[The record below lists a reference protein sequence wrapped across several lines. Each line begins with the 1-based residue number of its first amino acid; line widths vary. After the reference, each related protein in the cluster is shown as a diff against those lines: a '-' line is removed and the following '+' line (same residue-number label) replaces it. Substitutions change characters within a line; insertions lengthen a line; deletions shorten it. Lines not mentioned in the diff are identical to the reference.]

1 MIEYITYLLLC
12 YPGQGVQGWGG
23 RKIQAMDRDFFFLA
37 LQSEAEAGIIY
48 NPGLQTAFA
57 ATTLN
62 PELLKTYLGK
72 NSLDRVG
79 YRVPVRA
86 CAQMR
91 QGKGRVET
99 KYLRS
104 GEFGPAIRLRC
115 GDMLMYHTLASY
127 PTDTKEH
134 IQSN

>member
-12 YPGQGVQGWGG
+12 YSGQGVQGWGG

-62 PELLKTYLGK
+62 PEPLKTYLGK

-86 CAQMR
+86 CSD
-91 QGKGRVET
+91 ET
-99 KYLRS
+99 GEGQS
-104 GEFGPAIRLRC
+104 GNEVSSAGN
-115 GDMLMYHTLASY
+115 LAL
-127 PTDTKEH
+127 
-134 IQSN
+134 QSDYDAGTG

>member
-37 LQSEAEAGIIY
+37 LQSEVAGIIY
-48 NPGLQTAFA
+48 NPELQTAFA

-86 CAQMR
+86 CSD
-91 QGKGRVET
+91 ET
-99 KYLRS
+99 
-104 GEFGPAIRLRC
+104 GEGQRGNEVSSA
-115 GDMLMYHTLASY
+115 GNLAL
-127 PTDTKEH
+127 
-134 IQSN
+134 QSDYDAGTG